1 MLTNASPGERP
12 PLEAKQ
18 SGLQR
23 VLETFWAV
31 VGLIIVAA
39 VAAGILRSL
48 ENGYFNGGG
57 LSFFW
62 IFFLLTIVALLLL
75 KAKRSMRRQEDP
87 TISYARKH
95 LLSGETIERETHLH
109 GIVYL
114 PAVILFLLSL
124 LLFAV
129 VFSGGDATKD
139 AMPVPVIF
147 LSAGVLMTIAGFVR
161 RKTSEFVVT
170 NKRVMVKTGWL
181 NRRSTEILLRQVEGI
196 TVDQG
201 IVGRMLDYGTIVV
214 EGTGSDRTRYKGIA
228 GPLKFRMAVQEQI
241 ELNIP
246 QPNVPAPQQPLP
258 PQNDPYT
265 ALLKLNELK
274 EKGILTDEE
283 FKNEKQ
289 KILGS

>member
-1 MLTNASPGERP
+1 L
-12 PLEAKQ
+12 
-18 SGLQR
+18 
-23 VLETFWAV
+23 V
-31 VGLIIVAA
+31 IVAA
-39 VAAGILRSL
+39 VAAGIIKGI
-48 ENGYFNGGG
+48 ENGYYNGGG
-57 LSFFW
+57 LSFLW
-62 IFFLLTIVALLLL
+62 IFILLTAVSFLLLE
-75 KAKRSMRRQEDP
+75 AKRSIRRSEDP
-87 TISYARKH
+87 TMSYAKRH
-95 LLSGETIERETHLH
+95 LLAGESIERETHLH

-114 PAVILFLLSL
+114 PAIILFLLAM

-129 VFSGGDATKD
+129 VFFGRDATKD
-139 AMPVPVIF
+139 AIPVPIIF
-147 LSAGVLMTIAGFVR
+147 LCAGVLMTVAGYVR
-161 RKTSEFVVT
+161 RRTSEFVVT

-201 IVGRMLDYGTIVV
+201 LVGRILDYGTIVV

-246 QPNVPAPQQPLP
+246 QPNASVLQQPVP
-258 PQNDPYT
+258 PKNDPYA

-283 FKNEKQ
+283 FTNEKR
-289 KILGS
+289 KILGY